1 MRIAIAGSSGLIGT
15 ELVTAL
21 RADGHEV
28 LRLVRRPAK
37 AATEVQWDP
46 AKGEIDLVALAGTE
60 VFINL
65 AGAGVGDHR
74 WTDEYKATILSSR
87 VETTQTISR
96 AAVQIGAK
104 TLINASAI
112 GWYGDTGS
120 NAVDETS
127 PAGSGFLADV
137 VVAWEKAADEARAAG
152 IRVVHPRTGLV
163 ASPRG
168 GAWAK
173 MIPLFKLGL
182 GGKMGNGK
190 QYWSFISMRDEIA
203 AFKFVIT
210 NDKISGPVNFTAP
223 NPATNAQITQAMSKT
238 YKRPAFFNVP
248 EFALKAVL
256 GEFSQ
261 EVLGSS
267 RVIPQVLIS
276 AGFTFN
282 DPDAQSAMNTLVTKD

>member
-28 LRLVRRPAK
+28 LRLVRRSPK
-37 AATEVQWDP
+37 APTEVQWDP
-46 AKGEIDLVALAGTE
+46 ATGEINLDALVGTE

-74 WTDEYKATILSSR
+74 WSDDYKKAILDSRIDTTTTIA
-87 VETTQTISR
+87 R
-96 AAVQIGAK
+96 AAVQTGAK

-112 GWYGDTGS
+112 GWYGDTGAQ
-120 NAVDETS
+120 AVDESS

-163 ASPRG
+163 VSTHG

-182 GGKMGNGK
+182 GGRMGDGK

-203 AFKFVIT
+203 AFKFVIA
-210 NDKISGPVNFTAP
+210 NESISGPVNFTAP
-223 NPATNAQITQAMSKT
+223 QPATNAQITSAMAKV
-238 YKRPAFFNVP
+238 YKRPAFFHVP
-248 EFALKAVL
+248 GVALKTVL

-267 RVIPQVLIS
+267 RVLPKVLL
-276 AGFTFN
+276 ANGFTFS
-282 DPDAQSAMNTLVTKD
+282 DPDALAAMSTLVK